1 MKRIKIIIL
10 SLLIGLYF
18 IEIYFF
24 FHNNKT
30 NRSNYY
36 LKLKSNNNVYLSYYP
51 RNIIGK
57 NKNFL
62 PLSNFS
68 NSKIID
74 CYEKKNYFIFES
86 DNYGFNNKNIQ
97 WKNKNIN
104 IILGDE
110 IVLGSCLNKYNFSN
124 LLTTKTSIIN
134 LSNRGVGPLT
144 EFAILKEYAPLKN
157 TKNVFWFLNMSN
169 DLLDLELEIKDNIL
183 KKYLSK
189 KNFSQ
194 NLKYQGDSE
203 KFRKTKITIIENEI
217 NRYKDS
223 RINRILGI
231 FIFNNTRYF
240 LKLKN
245 KIVKSH
251 NQDLQK
257 EIEINN
263 YFEIVDNAISYL
275 KESDINLYIIFT
287 PLNIFYSKQ
296 KHLINKDMKSKIVN
310 YLVSQNIKYIDLE
323 DEILKKKINKRNIFV
338 SDKPRSLF
346 NETGHKFIS
355 DIILKQIQSKN

>member
-1 MKRIKIIIL
+1 MKQIKIIIL

-24 FHNNKT
+24 FYSNKI

-36 LKLKSNNNVYLSYYP
+36 LKLKNNNNIYLSYYP
-51 RNIIGK
+51 RNVIGK

-97 WKNKNIN
+97 WKNENIN

-110 IVLGSCLNKYNFSN
+110 VVLGSCLNKYNFSS
-124 LLTTKTSIIN
+124 LLSRKTSIIN
-134 LSNRGVGPLT
+134 LSNRGAGPLT

-157 TKNVFWFLNMSN
+157 TKNVFWFLNMKN
-169 DLLDLELEIKDNIL
+169 DFLDLENEIRDNIL

-194 NLKYQGDSE
+194 NLKYLGDSE
-203 KFRKTKITIIENEI
+203 KFREVKKSTIEDEI
-217 NRYKDS
+217 NMYKNS
-223 RINRILGI
+223 RKNRILGI
-231 FIFNNTRYF
+231 ITFNNARYYF
-240 LKLKN
+240 KLKN
-245 KIVKSH
+245 KIVKMH
-251 NQDLQK
+251 NLDLQK
-257 EIEINN
+257 EIKINI
-263 YFEIVDNAISYL
+263 YLEIVDNTISYL
-275 KESDINLYIIFT
+275 KENNINLYIVFT
-287 PLNIFYSKQ
+287 PLNIFYSNQ
-296 KHLINKDMKSKIVN
+296 KHIINKDMKSQIVN
-310 YLVSQNIKYIDLE
+310 YLVSRNIKYIDL
-323 DEILKKKINKRNIFV
+323 DVEILKKKIDKKNIFI
-338 SDKPRSLF
+338 SDKPRSSF

-355 DIILKQIQSKN
+355 DIIFKQLH